1 MIKICE
7 FCGAE
12 FEVDDKN
19 SNAKRIKYCSYKC
32 RYTAGNRMAGKGGAP
47 LKECECV
54 ICGKKFMHSRY
65 CVACSE
71 ECRRKHNIQRILA
84 RYHENKSED
93 KPIRTEKPKPKQN
106 KVSSAWK
113 IEAEARKHGMNY
125 GQYYALMLQK
135 QEIEERERRKANEI

>member
-19 SNAKRIKYCSYKC
+19 SNAKRRKYCSHKC
-32 RYTAGNRMAGKGGAP
+32 CYTAGNRMAGKGGAP
-47 LKECECV
+47 LKEYECV

-84 RYHENKSED
+84 RYHENKLAD
-93 KPIRTEKPKPKQN
+93 KPIREEKPKPK
-106 KVSSAWK
+106 KVSSAWQ

-135 QEIEERERRKANEI
+135 QEIEERERRKANV